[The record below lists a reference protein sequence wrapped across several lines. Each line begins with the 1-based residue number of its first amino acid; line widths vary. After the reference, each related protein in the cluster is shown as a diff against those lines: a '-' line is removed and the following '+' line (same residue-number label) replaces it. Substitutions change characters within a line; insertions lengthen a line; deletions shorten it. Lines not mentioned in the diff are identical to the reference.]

1 MNPRDPQLQF
11 SVRRSTLVAAFAGG
25 VLALGLVAGLS
36 WAAPAQLCAKGLY
49 CMAEDGPALAGEVNG
64 NFAAVAVGV
73 GSIVAHTTN
82 LAGSETVAEMQARGF
97 ALCNGTTPASQGI
110 TNALITVATPD
121 LNGGRFLR
129 GGAAGQSGALEDDA
143 TAVNGLATSD
153 PGHDHV
159 TMTTDNCN
167 AFNGAFTV
175 AGVTFRNVPL
185 NGAKRTHNWDTNATC
200 NSGHYT
206 NGSSTTGVG
215 LTSADAE
222 TRPSNMRVVWMMRVR

>member
-11 SVRRSTLVAAFAGG
+11 SVRRSTLFAALGGG

-49 CMAEDGPALAGEVNG
+49 CMAADGPALAGEVNG

-143 TAVNGLATSD
+143 TAVNGLGTSD

-167 AFNGAFTV
+167 TNNGTWTV
-175 AGVTFRNVPL
+175 AGVTFRTVML
-185 NGAKRTHNWDTNATC
+185 NGLKRTHNWDANVNC
-200 NSGHYT
+200 NSAHYT

-222 TRPSNMRVVWMMRVR
+222 TRPANMRVVWMMRVR

>member
-11 SVRRSTLVAAFAGG
+11 SVRRSTLLAALGGG

-49 CMAEDGPALAGEVNG
+49 CMSADGPARAGEVNG

-73 GSIVAHTTN
+73 GTIVAHTTN

-97 ALCNGTTPASQGI
+97 ALCDGSTPASQGI
-110 TNALITVATPD
+110 TDALITVATPN

-129 GGAAGQSGALEDDA
+129 GGSAGQSGTLEDDA
-143 TAVNGLATSD
+143 TAVNGLGTSD
-153 PGHDHV
+153 PGHDHL

-167 AFNGAFTV
+167 TNNGTWTIS
-175 AGVTFRNVPL
+175 GVTFRTVTL
-185 NGAKRTHNWDTNATC
+185 NGAKRALFWDSNQNC
-200 NSGHYT
+200 NSAHYST
-206 NGSSTTGVG
+206 GSSTTGLG
-215 LTSADAE
+215 LTSADGE